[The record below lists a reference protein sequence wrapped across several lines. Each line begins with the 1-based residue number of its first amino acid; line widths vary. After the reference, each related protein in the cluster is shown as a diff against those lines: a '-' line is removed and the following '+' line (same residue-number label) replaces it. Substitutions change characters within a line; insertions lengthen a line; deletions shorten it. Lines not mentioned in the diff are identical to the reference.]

1 MKNLKKGFTLL
12 EMVLVMTVIAIL
24 FLLTVPNIQN
34 VVGSV
39 SRKGCDAQT
48 KVVDAAIVQYMLDH
62 DVQAVS
68 TSELVSNNYLTSKQ
82 LVCQNGQSITIVNGI
97 AVAN

>member
-1 MKNLKKGFTLL
+1 MNHKKGFTLL

-39 SRKGCDAQT
+39 SQKGCDAQT
-48 KVVDAAIVQYMLDH
+48 KVVDAAIIQYMLDH
-62 DVQAVS
+62 DTQTAS
-68 TSELVSNNYLTSKQ
+68 IDQLVSNGYLNSKQ
-82 LVCQNGQSITIVNGI
+82 TVCQNGKQITISNGMAI
-97 AVAN
+97 VP

>member
-1 MKNLKKGFTLL
+1 MKQKQGFTLL

-48 KVVDAAIVQYMLDH
+48 KVVDAAIVQYMLDN
-62 DVQAVS
+62 DVQGAS
-68 TSELVSNNYLTSKQ
+68 IDQLVSGGYLNAKQ
-82 LVCQNGQSITIVNGI
+82 TVCQNGQSIQIVNGI
-97 AVAN
+97 AVAQ

>member
-1 MKNLKKGFTLL
+1 MNKKCGFTLL

-39 SRKGCDAQT
+39 SKKGCDAQT
-48 KVVDAAIVQYMLDH
+48 KVVDAAIIQYMLDH
-62 DVQAVS
+62 DSQSA
-68 TSELVSNNYLTSKQ
+68 TMSELVSGGYLTQKQ
-82 LVCQNGQSITIVNGI
+82 TVCQNGQSISIVNGI
-97 AVAN
+97 AVSQ

>member
-1 MKNLKKGFTLL
+1 MKSKYGFTLL

-39 SRKGCDAQT
+39 SKKGCEAQT

-62 DVQAVS
+62 DTQTAS
-68 TSELVSNNYLTSKQ
+68 IDELVSGGYLTQKQ
-82 LVCQNGQSITIVNGI
+82 TVCQNGQAITISNGI
-97 AVAN
+97 AITP